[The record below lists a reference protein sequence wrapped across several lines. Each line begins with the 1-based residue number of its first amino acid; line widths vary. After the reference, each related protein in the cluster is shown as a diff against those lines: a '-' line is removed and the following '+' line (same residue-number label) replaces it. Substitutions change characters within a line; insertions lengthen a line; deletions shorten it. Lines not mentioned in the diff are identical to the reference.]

1 MAKAK
6 IQKIPIVEYEILK
19 YVLREIALDMLKEQM
34 VPERDDIS
42 LSRFNKGAT
51 KVAELIDNLA
61 ERRRHLL
68 PRSHKDYTE
77 KVE

>member
-19 YVLREIALDMLKEQM
+19 YVLREIPIDALKEQM
-34 VPERDDIS
+34 VPEGDDIS
-42 LSRFNKGAT
+42 LGRFHKGAA

-61 ERRRHLL
+61 DRRRHLL
-68 PRSHKDYTE
+68 PRSHKDYKE
-77 KVE
+77 KAE